1 MNTNVSTGT
10 IARTA
15 ALAVTLLNMILTAAG
30 KNPLPF
36 SDTDIYSAVSTAA
49 TAAASL
55 VAWWRNN
62 SFTKEA
68 IQADEYMNEMK
79 NKNKEVDF

>member
-36 SDTDIYSAVSTAA
+36 SDTDVYLAVTTVAA
-49 TAAASL
+49 IVAS
-55 VAWWRNN
+55 VIAWWKNN
-62 SFTKEA
+62 SFTKAARYGDVAMNTYREA
-68 IQADEYMNEMK
+68 EK
-79 NKNKEVDF
+79 NGG